1 MGPED
6 TMRQVLLLVPVEE
19 REALCAKV
27 LASLPKHSPEDTWFA
42 SVESF
47 IEDREILLPPIGYD
61 LLTESMRRHTR
72 LLQHVQVSKRYRVVA
87 PTLQLLILAIAA
99 MDHVGRVQGLLG
111 IAECELAYHKKYLSN
126 CLQRLVHAGVL
137 EDGGYDRYRVPLREI
152 TSEKKNLITSRE
164 GFNSKG

>member
-1 MGPED
+1 MGPEE
-6 TMRQVLLLVPVEE
+6 TMRQVLLLVPVGE

-27 LASLPKHSPEDTWFA
+27 LASLPKDSPQDTWFA

-47 IEDREILLPPIGYD
+47 IEARGLALPDVGYA
-61 LLTESMRRHTR
+61 LLTGLMLEHTR
-72 LLQHVQVSKRYRVVA
+72 VLQHVQVSKRYRVVA

-111 IAECELAYHKKYLSN
+111 IAEEELDFHKKYLSN

-137 EDGGYDRYRVPLREI
+137 ENDGYDRYRVPLAE
-152 TSEKKNLITSRE
+152 TQ
-164 GFNSKG
+164 